1 MGIKCNVK
9 LLEYTLNKLDNIKY
23 LSERKGG
30 CKWLIE
36 LGDNSL
42 YFTFQPKIYF
52 SDPIKNNSIFFK

>member
-1 MGIKCNVK
+1 MEIKCNAK

-42 YFTFQPKIYF
+42 YFTF
-52 SDPIKNNSIFFK
+52 